1 MYVQYELLI
10 YTVIVIPS
18 QLRVGY
24 EGGGNV
30 SRRCLLNLT
39 TSRGVSALLQYNT
52 FVSNYVYR
60 MCVIKQ
66 VCIN

>member
-18 QLRVGY
+18 QLRAGY

-39 TSRGVSALLQYNT
+39 TLQGCLGTASIQYI
-52 FVSNYVYR
+52 
-60 MCVIKQ
+60 CQ
-66 VCIN
+66 